1 MRTDVILM
9 IFNTII
15 VVYLSTWKF
24 KRIFLLD
31 KKKKNIGRIFG
42 NMLIFTYFCVMNVH
56 RMKQG
61 A

>member
-9 IFNTII
+9 ILTQII

-31 KKKKNIGRIFG
+31 KKEKYREDIW
-42 NMLIFTYFCVMNVH
+42 
-56 RMKQG
+56 
-61 A
+61 

>member
-9 IFNTII
+9 ILTQII

-31 KKKKNIGRIFG
+31 KKRKILGEYLVI
-42 NMLIFTYFCVMNVH
+42 C
-56 RMKQG
+56 
-61 A
+61 